1 MRTFPYAAKTHWTD
15 FLKPII
21 FQVKRDSIKR
31 NNFVSIILF
40 IVPPKHEENV

>member
-1 MRTFPYAAKTHWTD
+1 MRKFPYAAIID
-15 FLKPII
+15 FLKKTII
-21 FQVKRDSIKR
+21 FQIKTDSIKR